1 MNTKTYKQGEHI
13 DTTSKFIRAAHF
25 ISKLP
30 LSSDRVVSML
40 LTLSKLRKKKS
51 LSIECPM
58 NANQVLFKWLD
69 NNSISVLALNRNG
82 GDIRRSL
89 ARYFNQPMKKMVS
102 PGSWTQTKDMRFRTE
117 RVSMVFDGIV
127 IQFKK

>member
-1 MNTKTYKQGEHI
+1 
-13 DTTSKFIRAAHF
+13 
-25 ISKLP
+25 
-30 LSSDRVVSML
+30 
-40 LTLSKLRKKKS
+40 
-51 LSIECPM
+51 M